1 MIKKSW
7 VILLVGVMACTDLDL
22 RPKGSASSDVIL
34 TTPEGYEKF
43 LAKMYQGLA
52 HSGQNGPAGAGDIR
66 TGDEGFSQYMRG
78 LWNAEEMPTDEAVS
92 LWGDPGLKDYHAH
105 SWTSQSP
112 FITQFY
118 YRIFYQISMANL
130 FLKEISDANLTKRG
144 LPAAFISNVAPV
156 YRAEART
163 LRALSYFHGLNYFR
177 NVPFTDENSGT
188 GLPSQASPQ
197 QVFDFVESE
206 LLAAEA
212 DLLPSRTNVYGRF
225 DRAVAYIILA
235 KLYLNAEVYIG
246 APKYTECLATL
257 DKIINPTGG
266 NLAYSLAPGYQDN
279 FLTDNNTSPEMI
291 FGVPADG
298 ITAPNFGGVT
308 LIINGAIGG
317 QLASLPQV
325 GGRNPI
331 MGNNQ
336 SWAGHRT
343 TKALVNL
350 FPDETG
356 VIDGRA
362 IWYTN
367 GQNKEIN
374 DINQFTDGYMVTKFR
389 NVDKFGNPGQDG
401 QFTDTDYP
409 LFRYADAL
417 LMYAEAVVRGGTGGS
432 AAQAVTYMNQI
443 RQRAYGADYGTGAGT
458 PPGYLGLGVISA
470 TGGPGIAET
479 LDLNLILDERG
490 REFYWEGHRRTDMI
504 RFGVFS
510 DNPTNNPRG
519 IWPWKGNVKDGIVT
533 NAIRNIYPIPASDII
548 ANPNLTQNP
557 GY

>member
-1 MIKKSW
+1 MKNMIKKSW
-7 VILLVGVMACTDLDL
+7 IILLVGVMACTDLDL
-22 RPKGSASSDVIL
+22 RPKGAASSDVIL

-105 SWTSQSP
+105 NWTSQSP

-118 YRIFYQISMANL
+118 YRIFYQISLANM
-130 FLKEISDANLTKRG
+130 FLREISDANLTRRG
-144 LPAAFISNVAPV
+144 LPSTFINTTAKV

-163 LRALSYFHGLNYFR
+163 LRALSYWHGLNYFR
-177 NVPFTDENSGT
+177 NIPFADENSGT
-188 GLPSQASPQ
+188 DAPSQATPQ
-197 QVFDFVESE
+197 QIFDFIESE
-206 LLAAEA
+206 LIAVEA
-212 DLLPSRTNVYGRF
+212 DLLPSRTNQYGRF
-225 DRAVAYIILA
+225 DRAVSYMILA

-246 APKYTECLATL
+246 TPKYTEAITVLN
-257 DKIINPTGG
+257 KIITPSGG
-266 NLAYSLAPGYQDN
+266 NLAYTLAPGYQDN

-298 ITAPNFGGVT
+298 IKSPNYGGVT

-317 QLASLPQV
+317 ALASLPQV

-362 IWYTN
+362 LWYTN
-367 GQNKEIN
+367 GQSKEIN

-389 NVDKFGNPGQDG
+389 NVNKSGVPGQDG
-401 QFTDTDYP
+401 TFTDTDYP

-417 LMYAEAVVRGGTGGS
+417 MMYAEAVVRGGTGGS
-432 AAQAVTYMNQI
+432 LPTAITYMNQI
-443 RQRAYGADYGTGAGT
+443 RQRAYGADYGTGVA
-458 PPGYLGLGVISA
+458 PGLGVITS
-470 TGGPGIAET
+470 
-479 LDLNLILDERG
+479 LDLNLLLDERG

-519 IWPWKGNVKDGIVT
+519 LWPWKGNVKDGVAT
-533 NAIRNIYPIPASDII
+533 SAIRNIYPIPASDII
-548 ANPNLTQNP
+548 ANPKLTQNP

>member
-22 RPKGSASSDVIL
+22 RPKGAASSDVIL

-105 SWTSQSP
+105 NWTSQSP

-118 YRIFYQISMANL
+118 YRIFYQISLANM
-130 FLKEISDANLTKRG
+130 FLREISDANLTRRG
-144 LPAAFISNVAPV
+144 LPSTFINTTAKV

-163 LRALSYFHGLNYFR
+163 LRALSYWHGLNYFR
-177 NVPFTDENSGT
+177 NIPFADENSGT
-188 GLPSQASPQ
+188 EAPSQATSQ
-197 QVFDFVESE
+197 QIFDFIESE
-206 LLAAEA
+206 LQAVEA
-212 DLLPSRTNVYGRF
+212 DLLPSRTNDYGRF
-225 DRAVAYIILA
+225 DRAVSYMILA

-246 APKYTECLATL
+246 TPKYTECITVLN
-257 DKIINPTGG
+257 KIITPTGG

-298 ITAPNFGGVT
+298 IQSPNYGGVT

-317 QLASLPQV
+317 ALASLPQV

-356 VIDGRA
+356 VLDSRA
-362 IWYTN
+362 LWYTT

-389 NVDKFGNPGQDG
+389 NVDKSGIPGQDG
-401 QFTDTDYP
+401 TFTDTDYP

-417 LMYAEAVVRGGTGGS
+417 MMYAEAVVRGGTGGS
-432 AAQAVTYMNQI
+432 LVTAVNYMNQI
-443 RQRAYGADYGTGAGT
+443 RQRAYGADYGTGVA
-458 PPGYLGLGVISA
+458 PGLGVITS
-470 TGGPGIAET
+470 
-479 LDLNLILDERG
+479 LDLNLLLDERG

-519 IWPWKGNVKDGIVT
+519 LWPWKGNVKDGVAT
-533 NAIRNIYPIPASDII
+533 SAIRNIYPIPASDVI
-548 ANPNLTQNP
+548 ANPKLTQNP

>member
-1 MIKKSW
+1 MKNMIKKSW
-7 VILLVGVMACTDLDL
+7 IILLVGVMACTDLDL
-22 RPKGSASSDVIL
+22 RPKGAASSDVIL

-105 SWTSQSP
+105 NWTSQSP

-118 YRIFYQISMANL
+118 YRIFYQISLANM
-130 FLKEISDANLTKRG
+130 FLREISDANLTRRG
-144 LPAAFISNVAPV
+144 LPSTFINTTAKV

-163 LRALSYFHGLNYFR
+163 LRALSYWHGLNYFR
-177 NVPFTDENSGT
+177 NIPFADENSGT
-188 GLPSQASPQ
+188 EAPSQATPQ
-197 QVFDFVESE
+197 AIFDFIESE
-206 LLAAEA
+206 LLAVEA
-212 DLLPSRTNVYGRF
+212 DLLPSRTNEYGRF
-225 DRAVAYIILA
+225 DRAVSYMILA

-246 APKYTECLATL
+246 TPKYTECITVLN
-257 DKIINPTGG
+257 KIISPTGG

-298 ITAPNFGGVT
+298 LKSPNYGGVT

-317 QLASLPQV
+317 ALASLPQV

-356 VIDGRA
+356 VLDSRA
-362 IWYTN
+362 LWYTT

-389 NVDKFGNPGQDG
+389 NVNKSGVPGQDG
-401 QFTDTDYP
+401 TFTDTDYP
-409 LFRYADAL
+409 LFRYADVL
-417 LMYAEAVVRGGTGGS
+417 MMYAEAVVRGGTGGS
-432 AAQAVTYMNQI
+432 LATAVNYMNQI
-443 RQRAYGADYGTGAGT
+443 RQRAYGADYGTGVA
-458 PPGYLGLGVISA
+458 PGLGVITS
-470 TGGPGIAET
+470 
-479 LDLNLILDERG
+479 LDLNLLLDERG

-510 DNPTNNPRG
+510 DNPNNNPRG
-519 IWPWKGNVKDGIVT
+519 LWPWKGNVKDGVAT

-548 ANPNLTQNP
+548 ANPKLTQNP

>member
-1 MIKKSW
+1 MKKTW
-7 VILLVGVMACTDLDL
+7 FILLIGVMACTDLDVA
-22 RPKGSASSDVIL
+22 PKGAAASDVIL
-34 TTPEGYEKF
+34 NNPEGYKKF
-43 LAKMYQGLA
+43 LAKLYQGLA

-78 LWNAEEMPTDEAVS
+78 LWNAEEMPTDEAVT

-118 YRIFYQISMANL
+118 YRIFYQIALANA
-130 FLKEISDANLTKRG
+130 FLIEISDANLTKRG
-144 LPAAFISNVAPV
+144 LPATFITNTAPV

-177 NVPFTDENSGT
+177 NVPFVDEAITIQLG
-188 GLPSQASPQ
+188 GLGFAEQATPQ
-197 QVFDFVESE
+197 EVFDFVESE
-206 LLAAEA
+206 LLAVEA
-212 DLLPSRTNVYGRF
+212 DLLPSRTNEYGRF
-225 DRAVAYIILA
+225 DRAVAYSILA
-235 KLYLNAEVYIG
+235 KLYLNAEVLIG
-246 APKYTECLATL
+246 TAKYTECIATVN
-257 DKIINPTGG
+257 KIITPTGG
-266 NLAYSLAPGYQDN
+266 NLPYSLSLGYQDN

-298 ITAPNFGGVT
+298 IAAPNYGGVT

-317 QLASLPQV
+317 QLASLAQV
-325 GGRNPI
+325 NGRNPI

-343 TKALVNL
+343 TASLVNL

-356 VIDGRA
+356 VLDGRA

-367 GQNKEIN
+367 GQQKAID
-374 DINQFTDGYMVTKFR
+374 DINQFTQGYMVTKFR
-389 NVDKFGNPGQDG
+389 NVDKTGKNGKDG

-409 LFRYADAL
+409 LFRYADIL
-417 LMYAEAVVRGGTGGS
+417 LMYAEAVERGGSGGTIP
-432 AAQAVTYMNQI
+432 QAVTYMNSI
-443 RQRAYGADYGTGAGT
+443 RQRAYGADYGTGVA
-458 PPGYLGLGVISA
+458 PGLGVITS
-470 TGGPGIAET
+470 ID
-479 LDLNLILDERG
+479 LDLLLDERG
-490 REFYWEGHRRTDMI
+490 RELYWEGHRRTDMI

-510 DNPTNNPRG
+510 DNPSGNPRG
-519 IWPWKGNVKDGIVT
+519 LWPWKGNVKDGVAT
-533 NAIRNIYPIPASDII
+533 ASFRNIFPIPASDLI

>member
-1 MIKKSW
+1 MKNMIKKSLF
-7 VILLVGVMACTDLDL
+7 VLLAGVMACTDLDV
-22 RPKGSASSDVIL
+22 RPQGSASSDVIL
-34 TTPEGYEKF
+34 TTPEGYKKF

-52 HSGQNGPAGAGDIR
+52 HTGQNGPAGAGDIA
-66 TGDEGFSQYMRG
+66 GDEGFSQYMRG
-78 LWNAEEMPTDEAVS
+78 LWNAEEMPTDEAVT

-118 YRIFYQISMANL
+118 YRIFYQVSLANL
-130 FLKEISDANLTKRG
+130 FLNEISDGNLARRG
-144 LPAAFISNVAPV
+144 LPQSFITNVAPV

-163 LRALSYFHGLNYFR
+163 LRALSYWHGLNYFR
-177 NVPFTDENSGT
+177 NIPFADENSST
-188 GLPSQASPQ
+188 TTLPQ
-197 QVFDFVESE
+197 QATPQEIFDFVESE
-206 LLAAEA
+206 LQAAEA
-212 DLLPSRTNVYGRF
+212 DLMPSRTNEYGRF
-225 DRAVAYIILA
+225 DKAVAYMILA

-246 APKYTECLATL
+246 TPKYTEAITQLN
-257 DKIINPTGG
+257 KIITPTGG
-266 NLAYSLAPGYQDN
+266 SLAYTLAPGYQDN

-291 FGVPADG
+291 FGVPSEA

-343 TKALVNL
+343 TSALVNL

-356 VIDGRA
+356 AIDGRA
-362 IWYTN
+362 IWYSA
-367 GQNKEIN
+367 GQTKEIS
-374 DINQFTDGYMVTKFR
+374 DINQFTQGYMVTKFR
-389 NVDKFGNPGQDG
+389 NVSKAGAPGQDG
-401 QFTDTDYP
+401 TFTDTDYP
-409 LFRYADAL
+409 LFRYADVL
-417 LMYAEAVVRGGTGGS
+417 LMYAEAVQRGGAGGS
-432 AAQAVTYMNQI
+432 TPTAITYLNQI
-443 RQRAYGADYGTGAGT
+443 RQRAYGADYGTGVA
-458 PPGYLGLGVISA
+458 PGLGVITSM
-470 TGGPGIAET
+470 
-479 LDLNLILDERG
+479 DLNLLLDERG

-519 IWPWKGNVKDGIVT
+519 IWPWKGNVQNGVATEAK
-533 NAIRNIYPIPASDII
+533 RNIFPIPASDII